1 LIVVIIVVAVGRGGR
16 RWIGRM
22 DFVNIDVFHVNIIKR
37 HICIRIDIASVVVIV
52 GS

>member
-1 LIVVIIVVAVGRGGR
+1 MVIVVIIVGRGGR

-37 HICIRIDIASVVVIV
+37 HICIRIDIASVIIVIV